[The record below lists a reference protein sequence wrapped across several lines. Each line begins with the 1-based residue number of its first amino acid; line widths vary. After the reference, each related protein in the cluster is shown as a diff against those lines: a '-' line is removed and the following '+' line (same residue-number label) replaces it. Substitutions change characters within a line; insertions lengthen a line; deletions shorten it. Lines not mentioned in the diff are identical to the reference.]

1 MSSLRTTARKQMLSA
16 LVLRAGLFS
25 DATNRVGGIAAPQ
38 TPTQKPMS
46 RRETRQR
53 TKKLRGIDATRVAPK
68 APELE
73 IAVAAAALPA
83 DVSVE
88 EKPPSVEYY
97 IARAYEAL
105 RSGQIPRRII
115 RTLPPPPP
123 PPQRYGPFE
132 SCSRTPPLDE
142 FRTWE
147 EDAWGVVYSTA
158 DLAGSATG
166 PIEVLTLQAAPGE
179 LPSVQI
185 FYG

>member
-1 MSSLRTTARKQMLSA
+1 MSFVQ
-16 LVLRAGLFS
+16 
-25 DATNRVGGIAAPQ
+25 
-38 TPTQKPMS
+38 
-46 RRETRQR
+46 
-53 TKKLRGIDATRVAPK
+53 K

-83 DVSVE
+83 DLPVD
-88 EKPPSVEYY
+88 EKPSSVEYY

-132 SCSRTPPLDE
+132 YCSRTPPLDE
-142 FRTWE
+142 FGTWE

-158 DLAGSATG
+158 TLAGSATG

>member
-1 MSSLRTTARKQMLSA
+1 MSFVQ
-16 LVLRAGLFS
+16 
-25 DATNRVGGIAAPQ
+25 
-38 TPTQKPMS
+38 
-46 RRETRQR
+46 
-53 TKKLRGIDATRVAPK
+53 K

-83 DVSVE
+83 DLPVD

-132 SCSRTPPLDE
+132 YCSRTPPLDE
-142 FRTWE
+142 FGTWE

-158 DLAGSATG
+158 TLAGSATG